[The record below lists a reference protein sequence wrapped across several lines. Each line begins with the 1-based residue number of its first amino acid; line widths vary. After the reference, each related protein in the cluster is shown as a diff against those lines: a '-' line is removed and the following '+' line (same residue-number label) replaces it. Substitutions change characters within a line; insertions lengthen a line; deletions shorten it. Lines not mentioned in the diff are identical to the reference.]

1 MTFHPLGEIIKD
13 DLGAEAHRLLRSKCD
28 MGGYKAV
35 GSVQD
40 GGGGVQRR
48 LLIKDIN
55 GSTGDHTVF
64 KCCGEVFF
72 HDNRAACN
80 IDQKS
85 RGLHH
90 RKLFCVDHA
99 TGRVVQRAMQNHDVR
114 AAEQFFLRDLLDVFC
129 NAVMVRTALRQ
140 NSSTK
145 CVKQLGSPGA
155 DLAKTDNTD
164 RFALDLPADKT
175 GRWSNRK
182 HC

>member
-64 KCCGEVFF
+64 KRYDEVFF

-85 RGLHH
+85 RGFIIASFSALIMP
-90 RKLFCVDHA
+90 
-99 TGRVVQRAMQNHDVR
+99 RVESFSGQ
-114 AAEQFFLRDLLDVFC
+114 C
-129 NAVMVRTALRQ
+129 RTTMSERRS
-140 NSSTK
+140 NSS
-145 CVKQLGSPGA
+145 
-155 DLAKTDNTD
+155 
-164 RFALDLPADKT
+164 
-175 GRWSNRK
+175 
-182 HC
+182 